1 MALKVIDV
9 KAGIFDENDRI
20 AEKVRAQN
28 REHGVFMINI
38 MSSPGAG
45 KTTTLLR
52 TIDALKEEF
61 RIGVKEADIQASVDA
76 EKMAAAGART
86 IQVHTGG
93 ECAMD
98 ASMVE
103 QTLDQFDT
111 SELDLLFLE
120 NVGNLVCTAEQDTG
134 AHVNVEILSIPEGDD
149 KPLKYPLMFRV
160 CQCVLVNKTDTREYF
175 PFDDAAVTRR
185 IRQRNP
191 KAEIF
196 FVSAKTGE
204 GIAALKERLGAFAEA
219 LKKARQADRILV
231 PYESAENMG
240 YTRQTLSSVKEGS
253 SVAVFIGPEGGFD
266 PKELELLEKAGAGI
280 P

>member
-9 KAGIFDENDRI
+9 KVGIFDENDRI
-20 AEKVRAQN
+20 AEKVRAKN

-61 RIGVKEADIQASVDA
+61 RIGVMEADIQASVDA

-175 PFDDAAVTRR
+175 PFDDEAVKER
-185 IRQRNP
+185 IRRLNP
-191 KAEIF
+191 QAKVF
-196 FVSAKTGE
+196 FLSAKTGE
-204 GIAALKERLGAFAEA
+204 GFDEWLGWIRE
-219 LKKARQADRILV
+219 QV
-231 PYESAENMG
+231 
-240 YTRQTLSSVKEGS
+240 Q
-253 SVAVFIGPEGGFD
+253 
-266 PKELELLEKAGAGI
+266 
-280 P
+280 